1 MELMFDDNLKVEAG
15 RFINGKTT
23 RDLSTLTKEEISE
36 FFDALNIGQ
45 IAIKKF
51 RYIKSRKTFEVS
63 TITEWSATDD
73 SGKEEVI
80 KQEDLWEFT
89 LDSFNTEYPL
99 ETGYDWLYREF
110 LLAKGFRKNRFKCV

>member
-1 MELMFDDNLKVEAG
+1 M
-15 RFINGKTT
+15 IYNGGDVM
-23 RDLSTLTKEEISE
+23 RDLSTLTKEEIEE
-36 FFDALNIGQ
+36 FFNVLNVGQ

-63 TITEWSATDD
+63 TITEWTGTDD
-73 SGKEEVI
+73 DGKEEVI

-89 LDSFNTEYPL
+89 LDSFDTEYPL
-99 ETGYDWLYREF
+99 ESEYDWLYREF